1 MALLKLHFN
10 TEEEYFIEIIDSY
23 IDKNNIEKF
32 KNYEELKY
40 ILQISLDLEISDK
53 ISEEFTDIYDQR
65 FLPSM
70 FIIKNIKEAKINNN
84 DDKFLIFSMLSIDNK
99 NWNEIHPEHL
109 LLILN
114 GYISYKNGNLLKE
127 IIIEIFED
135 YQIL

>member
-1 MALLKLHFN
+1 
-10 TEEEYFIEIIDSY
+10 
-23 IDKNNIEKF
+23 
-32 KNYEELKY
+32 
-40 ILQISLDLEISDK
+40 
-53 ISEEFTDIYDQR
+53 
-65 FLPSM
+65 M

-99 NWNEIHPEHL
+99 NYYEIHQEHL